1 MDKSR
6 RKGSARSGKP
16 KAGRSKDVSIP
27 VIQMYDGVWY
37 RVKGYTHTECCDCAL
52 VHKEQYRLVDGHL
65 EWTAVRDDERT
76 EERRKEL
83 GIKVTR
89 KR

>member
-1 MDKSR
+1 MAK
-6 RKGSARSGKP
+6 KK
-16 KAGRSKDVSIP
+16 IP
-27 VIQMYDGVWY
+27 TVQMYDGVWY

-65 EWTAVRDDERT
+65 EWAAVRDDKRT

>member
-1 MDKSR
+1 
-6 RKGSARSGKP
+6 
-16 KAGRSKDVSIP
+16 
-27 VIQMYDGVWY
+27 MYDGVWY

-52 VHKEQYRLVDGHL
+52 VHQEQYRLVDGHL
-65 EWTAVRDDERT
+65 EWTAVRDDEQT
-76 EERRKEL
+76 AKRRKEL

>member
-6 RKGSARSGKP
+6 RKGSTRSGKA

-27 VIQMYDGVWY
+27 VVQMYDGVWY
-37 RVKGYTHTECCDCAL
+37 RVKGYTYTECCDCAL
-52 VHKEQYRLVDGHL
+52 THKEQYRLVDGHL